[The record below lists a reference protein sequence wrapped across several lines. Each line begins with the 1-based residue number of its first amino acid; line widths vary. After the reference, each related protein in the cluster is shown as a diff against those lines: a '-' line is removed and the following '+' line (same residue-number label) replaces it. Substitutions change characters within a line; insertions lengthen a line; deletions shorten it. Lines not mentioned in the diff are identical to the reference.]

1 MEFLQANWLWLLIGL
16 GAVWLFFG
24 RGGMGC
30 GRRDHGSH
38 GDRASTDAKGS
49 TGSRASLNRQ
59 GSDAARERDAETPAA
74 HRHRGC

>member
-1 MEFLQANWLWLLIGL
+1 MEFLQANWLWLLIAL

-24 RGGMGC
+24 RRGMGC

-49 TGSRASLNRQ
+49 MQ

>member
-1 MEFLQANWLWLLIGL
+1 MEFLQANWLWLLIAL

-30 GRRDHGSH
+30 GRGDHRSH

-49 TGSRASLNRQ
+49 AGARASLNGQ
-59 GSDAARERDAETPAA
+59 GSDAVRERDAEAPAA